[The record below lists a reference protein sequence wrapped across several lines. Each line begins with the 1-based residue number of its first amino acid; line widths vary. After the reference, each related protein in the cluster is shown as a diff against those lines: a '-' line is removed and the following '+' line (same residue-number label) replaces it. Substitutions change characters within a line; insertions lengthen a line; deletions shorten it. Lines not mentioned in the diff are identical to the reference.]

1 MSNLT
6 EHGLYM
12 VKYYGEWMTATL
24 CSDASVKEKF
34 FITADGDIILQC
46 EVDDCDVKLMIVT

>member
-1 MSNLT
+1 MFA
-6 EHGLYM
+6 EHGRYM
-12 VKYYGEWMTATL
+12 VKYYGECITATL

-46 EVDDCDVKLMIVT
+46 EVDDCNVKLMIVT